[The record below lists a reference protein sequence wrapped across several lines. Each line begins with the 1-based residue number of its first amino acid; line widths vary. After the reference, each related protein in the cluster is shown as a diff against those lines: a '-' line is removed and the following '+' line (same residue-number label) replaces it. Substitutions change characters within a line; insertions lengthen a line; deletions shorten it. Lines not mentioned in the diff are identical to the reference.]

1 MPFIL
6 LAILLGFLTY
16 WVIQRSVANI
26 TRTPVWLLWFVMMIP
41 VWVLTLWLS
50 IYGDEKPPVVMLYG
64 LFILCPLVYMLLIFL
79 GRMPPATVSSAAPAT
94 KPPEPERPITR
105 DEETHLQRCFPWTV
119 YYLQNIEYRPHAM
132 ICRGQLK
139 TSPGVAYETVQENVT
154 AQFGDRFLLLL
165 QEGLNGKPFFAL
177 VPNPAFKTQEQSK
190 KEGPVQ
196 GLYRP
201 RLAIALLVMTLLTT
215 TLAGGVYVGDL
226 SMGDL
231 QAQPGLLTQGLTY
244 GLSLMLILGVHEM
257 GHYLMA
263 RRYQIQATL
272 PYFIPVPF
280 FLGTFGAFI
289 QLRSPVPNRR
299 ALFDV
304 GIAGPLAGLVMTVPI
319 LIWGLAHSTVIALPE
334 DASLL
339 NFNALDPSG
348 SVILTLL
355 GKLALGSQL
364 QAAQAIDLH
373 PVAVAGC
380 LGLVVTALNLMPV
393 GQLDGGHIV
402 HAMYGQRTGA
412 VIGQISR
419 FLVLVLALIHQEF
432 FLWAILLFFIPAVDE
447 PALNDVSELDSRRDL
462 IGLLALT
469 LLVMIVLP
477 APKSLTQLLF

>member
-1 MPFIL
+1 MSFIL

-16 WVIQRSVANI
+16 WVIQRSVASI

-50 IYGDEKPPVVMLYG
+50 IYGDERPPVAMLYG
-64 LFILCPLVYMLLIFL
+64 LFIICPLVYMLLIFL
-79 GRMPPATVSSAAPAT
+79 GRMPPATVSSPAT
-94 KPPEPERPITR
+94 AAKPPEPERPITR

-139 TSPGVAYETVQENVT
+139 TSPGVAYQTVQENVK
-154 AQFGDRFLLLL
+154 AQFGNRFLLLL

-177 VPNPAFKTQEQSK
+177 VPNPEFKTQEQSK
-190 KEGPVQ
+190 KEMPAQ
-196 GLYRP
+196 ALYRP

-215 TLAGGVYVGDL
+215 TLAGGVYVGEL
-226 SMGDL
+226 SMSDL
-231 QAQPGLLTQGLTY
+231 QAQPALLTQGLTY

-304 GIAGPLAGLVMTVPI
+304 GIAGPLAGLVVTVPV

-348 SVILTLL
+348 SVILALL

-462 IGLLALT
+462 IGLLALA

>member
-79 GRMPPATVSSAAPAT
+79 GRMPPATVSSTAPAA

-139 TSPGVAYETVQENVT
+139 TSPGVAYQTVQENVQ

-177 VPNPAFKTQEQSK
+177 VPNPEFKTQEPSK
-190 KEGPVQ
+190 KQVPTQ
-196 GLYRP
+196 ALYRP

-304 GIAGPLAGLVMTVPI
+304 GIAGPLAGLVVTVPI

-355 GKLALGSQL
+355 GKLALGAQL